1 MNQINSSLSN
11 GDLII
16 EVITDAQHDNGY
28 GLLDGDLHFTI
39 EVPIVDASFSHAF
52 GHESRI
58 EMEDYILTEI
68 VFFPIDQDGG
78 SMREIEL
85 DPETVEK
92 IMGIKELEAI
102 VKNEFN
108 KRIGECY

>member
-1 MNQINSSLSN
+1 
-11 GDLII
+11 
-16 EVITDAQHDNGY
+16 
-28 GLLDGDLHFTI
+28 
-39 EVPIVDASFSHAF
+39 
-52 GHESRI
+52 
-58 EMEDYILTEI
+58 MEDYILTEI